1 MSERNQLF
9 TNSKKYLFEKLKA
22 KAFDLGISKPKL
34 LAYLANDL
42 KYNFCWRQSEAHKKI
57 VFHLR
62 LVQTC
67 FHCIC

>member
-42 KYNFCWRQSEAHKKI
+42 KYNFC
-57 VFHLR
+57 
-62 LVQTC
+62 
-67 FHCIC
+67 